1 MFYGGYDYMNKY
13 NVSKKINIFILITAL
28 LILAGIIVTIVFANR
43 VPLIKTITLII
54 GYLLVLYYAFWGYK
68 TPHGNV
74 LRYLILAYAFLLAL
88 GSETRLFAS
97 ARPERPVDVTDAN
110 RQVRSGA
117 RRFTSYKDLLTSISL
132 VLMGYTAG
140 RLNKY
145 KQNKIIIPIVLVL
158 LFVRSFVTG
167 TTRIQVMM
175 TDLSFFILWLGIA
188 CAYFARYD
196 AHKEAGLLDK
206 EDIK

>member
-1 MFYGGYDYMNKY
+1 
-13 NVSKKINIFILITAL
+13 
-28 LILAGIIVTIVFANR
+28 
-43 VPLIKTITLII
+43 
-54 GYLLVLYYAFWGYK
+54 
-68 TPHGNV
+68 
-74 LRYLILAYAFLLAL
+74 
-88 GSETRLFAS
+88 
-97 ARPERPVDVTDAN
+97 
-110 RQVRSGA
+110 
-117 RRFTSYKDLLTSISL
+117 
-132 VLMGYTAG
+132 MGYTAG

-175 TDLSFFILWLGIA
+175 TDLSFVILWLGIA